1 MPNSLPTASQI
12 KKIMSKDK
20 NERVSSQVMELKDLI
35 AGPLVAT
42 IDADSLS
49 AQRYLDYLFKIAFES
64 YDARTGKTGRLR
76 MLTFNYRSRDLSGAR
91 TQSVSIP
98 LLTLVPLP
106 LLQIQ
111 EADFDFDIQVL
122 DASSRQQQSSF
133 SFETGRGEK
142 AQDDPAGNDT
152 RLRVALAASSG
163 GKAEQTDN
171 RQSSMSANMKVH
183 VKMRQADIPGGL
195 SMLLNKAV
203 NNMVEDV
210 SYGPEELP
218 GKHEGR
224 KEEEQQQ

>member
-1 MPNSLPTASQI
+1 
-12 KKIMSKDK
+12 MSKEK

-64 YDARTGKTGRLR
+64 YDAKTGKVGNLR
-76 MLTFNYRSRDLSGAR
+76 MLTFNYRSHDISGVR

-122 DASSRQQQSSF
+122 DASSKQQQASF
-133 SFETGRGEK
+133 SFETGQGEK
-142 AQDDPAGNDT
+142 APDDPAGNDT

-163 GKAEQTDN
+163 GKSDKSEN
-171 RQSSMSANMKVH
+171 RQSSLSANMKVH

-195 SMLLNKAV
+195 PMLLNKAV
-203 NNMVEDV
+203 NNMVADV
-210 SYGPEELP
+210 SHEPEQPSGATQERLP
-218 GKHEGR
+218 DADS
-224 KEEEQQQ
+224 EQPTDL

>member
-1 MPNSLPTASQI
+1 
-12 KKIMSKDK
+12 MSKDK

-49 AQRYLDYLFKIAFES
+49 AQRYLDYLFKIAFEF
-64 YDARTGKTGRLR
+64 YDPKTGKVGPLR
-76 MLTFNYRSRDLSGAR
+76 MLTFNYRSRDLSGSR
-91 TQSVSIP
+91 IQSVSIP
-98 LLTLVPLP
+98 ILTMVPLP

-122 DASSRQQQSSF
+122 DASSKQQQSSF
-133 SFETGRGEK
+133 SFETGQSEK
-142 AQDDPAGNDT
+142 AQDDPTGNDT

-163 GKAEQTDN
+163 GKIDQSDN
-171 RQSSMSANMKVH
+171 SKNSLRANMKVH

-195 SMLLNKAV
+195 STLLNKAV

-210 SYGPEELP
+210 SVEPDNTLDKTVGNNPEPLP
-218 GKHEGR
+218 EQVIKKDNR
-224 KEEEQQQ
+224 KNNN

>member
-1 MPNSLPTASQI
+1 MTFQLNRKPNSLTISYFEQM
-12 KKIMSKDK
+12 KNDR

-49 AQRYLDYLFKIAFES
+49 AQRYLDYLCKIAFETCNP
-64 YDARTGKTGRLR
+64 ATGKAEGLR
-76 MLTFNYRSRDLSGAR
+76 MLTFNYKSHDLTGFR

-106 LLQIQ
+106 LLQVQ

-122 DASSRQQQSSF
+122 DASSRQQRDSF
-133 SFETGRGEK
+133 SFETGNSEG
-142 AQDDPAGNDT
+142 AQDAPVWNDT

-163 GKAEQTDN
+163 RKANLSEN
-171 RQSSMSANMKVH
+171 RQSNLSANMKVH

-195 SMLLNKAV
+195 SVLLNKAV
-203 NNMVEDV
+203 NNMASEV
-210 SYGPEELP
+210 SVNPESENESQ
-218 GKHEGR
+218 K
-224 KEEEQQQ
+224 

>member
-1 MPNSLPTASQI
+1 
-12 KKIMSKDK
+12 MSKEK

-49 AQRYLDYLFKIAFES
+49 AQRYLDYLFKIAFDS
-64 YDARTGKTGRLR
+64 YDPVTGKVGSMR
-76 MLTFNYRSRDLSGAR
+76 MLTFNYKSHDLSGPR

-106 LLQIQ
+106 LLQVQ

-122 DASSRQQQSSF
+122 DASSRQQQTLF
-133 SFETGRGEK
+133 SFETGQSEK
-142 AQDDPAGNDT
+142 APDNPAGNDT

-163 GKAEQTDN
+163 RMTDKPES
-171 RQSSMSANMKVH
+171 RQGSLNANMKVH

-195 SMLLNKAV
+195 STLLNKAV
-203 NNMVEDV
+203 NNMVSDV
-210 SYGPEELP
+210 TYKPVENNNP
-218 GKHEGR
+218 
-224 KEEEQQQ
+224 KEIES

>member
-1 MPNSLPTASQI
+1 
-12 KKIMSKDK
+12 MSKDK

-49 AQRYLDYLFKIAFES
+49 AQRYLDYLFKIAFDS
-64 YDARTGKTGRLR
+64 YDPKTGKVGPMR
-76 MLTFNYRSRDLSGAR
+76 MLTFNYRSRDLSGLR
-91 TQSVSIP
+91 TQVVSIP

-122 DASSRQQQSSF
+122 DASSKQQQSSF
-133 SFETGRGEK
+133 SFETGQSEK
-142 AQDDPAGNDT
+142 APDDPAASDT

-163 GKAEQTDN
+163 GKSDKSES
-171 RQSSMSANMKVH
+171 RQSSLSANMKVH

-195 SMLLNKAV
+195 SALLNKAV

-210 SYGPEELP
+210 SVEPDNIPDRTTGNI
-218 GKHEGR
+218 
-224 KEEEQQQ
+224 QQ

>member
-1 MPNSLPTASQI
+1 MVI
-12 KKIMSKDK
+12 R

-49 AQRYLDYLFKIAFES
+49 AQRYLDYLCKIAFETC
-64 YDARTGKTGRLR
+64 DTTTGKAEGLR
-76 MLTFNYRSRDLSGAR
+76 MLTFNYKSHDLTGYR

-122 DASSRQQQSSF
+122 DASTRQQRDSF
-133 SFETGRGEK
+133 SFETGNSER
-142 AQDDPAGNDT
+142 AQDAPDGNDI
-152 RLRVALAASSG
+152 RLRVALAASLG
-163 GKAEQTDN
+163 RKANLSEN
-171 RQSSMSANMKVH
+171 RQSNLSANMKVH

-195 SMLLNKAV
+195 SVLLNKAV
-203 NNMVEDV
+203 NNMASEV
-210 SYGPEELP
+210 SVNPESEN
-218 GKHEGR
+218 KSQ
-224 KEEEQQQ
+224 K

>member
-1 MPNSLPTASQI
+1 MRTET
-12 KKIMSKDK
+12 

-42 IDADSLS
+42 IDADSLT

-64 YDARTGKTGRLR
+64 YNPKTGKTGPLR
-76 MLTFNYRSRDLSGAR
+76 MLTFNYRSRDLYGSR

-122 DASSRQQQSSF
+122 DASSKQQQASF
-133 SFETGRGEK
+133 SFETGLSEK
-142 AQDDPAGNDT
+142 APDAPEGNDT

-163 GKAEQTDN
+163 GKSDLSEGRQT
-171 RQSSMSANMKVH
+171 SMNANMKVH
-183 VKMRQADIPGGL
+183 VKMRQADVPGGL

-203 NNMVEDV
+203 NNMVADV
-210 SYGPEELP
+210 SYEPDQPASDAQEHLPE
-218 GKHEGR
+218 
-224 KEEEQQQ
+224 KEEEQPTEDQ

>member
-1 MPNSLPTASQI
+1 MG
-12 KKIMSKDK
+12 KDK

-64 YDARTGKTGRLR
+64 YDPKMKKTGPLR
-76 MLTFNYRSRDLSGAR
+76 MLTFDYRSHDLSGSR
-91 TQSVSIP
+91 TQSVRIP

-106 LLQIQ
+106 LLQVQ

-122 DASSRQQQSSF
+122 DASCRQQQSSF
-133 SFETGRGEK
+133 SFETGQSEN
-142 AQDDPAGNDT
+142 ASEDSAGNDT
-152 RLRVALAASSG
+152 RFRVVLAASSG
-163 GKAEQTDN
+163 GKSDKSES
-171 RQSSMSANMKVH
+171 RQSSMSANMKIH

-195 SMLLNKAV
+195 SVLLNKAV

-210 SYGPEELP
+210 SHESDDTPVVPSGNKQKHLPEN
-218 GKHEGR
+218 HEKR
-224 KEEEQQQ
+224 PMEE

>member
-1 MPNSLPTASQI
+1 
-12 KKIMSKDK
+12 MSKDK

-49 AQRYLDYLFKIAFES
+49 AQRYLDYLFKIAFET
-64 YDARTGKTGRLR
+64 YDPQTGKTGRLR
-76 MLTFNYRSRDLSGAR
+76 MLTFNYRSHDLSGPR

-122 DASSRQQQSSF
+122 DASSKQQQSSF
-133 SFETGRGEK
+133 SFETGQSEK
-142 AQDDPAGNDT
+142 APDDPAGNDT

-163 GKAEQTDN
+163 GKSDQSES

-210 SYGPEELP
+210 SHEPDGSPDSTQEQLPENGGEHP
-218 GKHEGR
+218 AV
-224 KEEEQQQ
+224 EQ